1 MGAATEI
8 DLKMYHT
15 ALRESMALAFQ
26 IVYKLWGLQTLNS
39 GNHHQ
44 VEHSVTLMPGC
55 FLSPFWQPIADL
67 AALCSH

>member
-15 ALRESMALAFQ
+15 ALREHGFGVS
-26 IVYKLWGLQTLNS
+26 KSLQTLGSSNS
-39 GNHHQ
+39 EFWQPSSGGTRCHLDA
-44 VEHSVTLMPGC
+44 LM
-55 FLSPFWQPIADL
+55 FLSPFWQPMADL